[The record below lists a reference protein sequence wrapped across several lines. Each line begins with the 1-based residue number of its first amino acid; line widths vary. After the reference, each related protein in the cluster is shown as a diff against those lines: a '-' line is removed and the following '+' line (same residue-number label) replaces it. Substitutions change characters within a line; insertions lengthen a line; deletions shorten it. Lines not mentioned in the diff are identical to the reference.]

1 MKFASHLTARI
12 IIGVCITMALP
23 VIAAISIARNQAV
36 EREERYIA
44 GFARSAL
51 VIAEN
56 TADQLAAG
64 SRQVN
69 ALPRQSV
76 CSEQG
81 IELLRRIDLGSTLL
95 QAVGAVDAA
104 GDDIMRC
111 SSFAGARPFNLGK
124 ADPSSPPNS
133 QARTNV
139 VLIDPAVRYLTVTTG
154 RFVGIIHK
162 DLALSFVE
170 QAPDLSVGVFTVSTR
185 RPLLAR
191 GPLSQN
197 WIAGDLTT
205 DRVFRSGDHLVATVR
220 SKKYRNT
227 AAVAAMPIAATTGF
241 VREAAMVLIPLGA
254 IAGALLSYLL
264 IRVMRTRSSMPA
276 MIRQGLKAREFR
288 LHYQPVVDLK
298 TGRAIGAEA
307 LLRWRRD
314 DGSCIPPDL
323 FIPAAE
329 QAGIIGLVTARVLEL
344 LAADT
349 RRVLRIA
356 PDFQFAINFA
366 AADMHRPGV
375 AGEVTDFLT
384 LAGLP
389 PQNLVIEAT
398 ERSLVDV
405 ELARQTM
412 RALRALGIKVAIDDF
427 GTGYSSLGYLA
438 QLEIDFLKI
447 DKLFVHAL
455 GTDSATSQVAARI
468 IDMSKDLNLQI
479 VAEGIETPEQ
489 ARLVGQMNVDRG
501 QGFHF
506 GRPMPIEDLLQ
517 HLRGE
522 RYPSAALS
530 NAA

>member
-12 IIGVCITMALP
+12 IVGVCITMALP
-23 VIAAISIARNQAV
+23 VIAAIAIARNQAV
-36 EREERYIA
+36 EREARYIA

-51 VIAEN
+51 AIAEATN
-56 TADQLAAG
+56 DQLVAG
-64 SRQVN
+64 ARQVN
-69 ALPRQSV
+69 ALPPEAV

-81 IELLRRIDLGSTLL
+81 IELLRRIDLSSTLL
-95 QAVGAVDAA
+95 QAVGGVD
-104 GDDIMRC
+104 GDIMRC

-124 ADPSSPPNS
+124 ADPTSPPLAA
-133 QARTNV
+133 ARTNV
-139 VLIDPAVRYLTVTTG
+139 ALIDSNTRYLTVSNG
-154 RFVGIIHK
+154 HFVGIIHK

-185 RPLLAR
+185 RPLLVR
-191 GPLSQN
+191 GPLSQR
-197 WIAGDLTT
+197 WITGDLTT
-205 DRVFRSGDHLVATVR
+205 DRLFRRGDHLVAIVR
-220 SKKYRNT
+220 SKRYKNM
-227 AAVAAMPIAATTGF
+227 AAVAAMPATATTGF
-241 VREAAMVLIPLGA
+241 VRDAALVLIPLGA

-264 IRVMRTRSSMPA
+264 IRVLRTRFSMPA
-276 MIRQGLKAREFR
+276 MIRQGLKAGEFR

-314 DGSCIPPDL
+314 DGSCIPPDV
-323 FIPAAE
+323 FIPVAE

-349 RRVLRIA
+349 RQVLRIA
-356 PDFQFAINFA
+356 PDFHFAVNFA

-375 AGEVTDFLT
+375 ADEVTAFLAA
-384 LAGLP
+384 AGLA

-405 ELARQTM
+405 DLARQTM
-412 RALRALGIKVAIDDF
+412 RALRAIGIKVAIDDF

-468 IDMSKDLNLQI
+468 IDMSKDLNLKI
-479 VAEGIETPEQ
+479 VAEGIETSLQ
-489 ARLVGQMNVDRG
+489 AQLVTEMRVDRG

-517 HLRGE
+517 HLRRE
-522 RYPSAALS
+522 KYSRPPLSDAA
-530 NAA
+530 